1 MSQLQQFSV
10 SRKMKKTAG
19 PAKAQLMTAR
29 INFSI
34 SVTLIFVLVKMTYI
48 NARCWQ
54 IFPEPPCF
62 CAAFRSLYRC
72 DPLFPR
78 PFRLSCVQW
87 NAAEMRGINYISVS
101 NKWFNS
107 STSEVRLLLQLW
119 ARRESTCRYT
129 CRRYFKKSNAT
140 LSCLHT
146 VYLNLRH
153 PIDASLPRW
162 LTWQDPVSNY
172 ILVTFFYLKHD
183 INLIL
188 NCFPN

>member
-10 SRKMKKTAG
+10 SRKMKKKTAG

-34 SVTLIFVLVKMTYI
+34 SLTLIFVLVKMTYI

-54 IFPEPPCF
+54 LFPEPPCF
-62 CAAFRSLYRC
+62 CAAFPSLYRC

-87 NAAEMRGINYISVS
+87 NAAEMRGINCISVS

-119 ARRESTCRYT
+119 VRREITCWYT
-129 CRRYFKKSNAT
+129 CRRYLKNPMQHF
-140 LSCLHT
+140 L
-146 VYLNLRH
+146 V
-153 PIDASLPRW
+153 
-162 LTWQDPVSNY
+162 Y
-172 ILVTFFYLKHD
+172 ILYIWIWDTQLTPH
-183 INLIL
+183 
-188 NCFPN
+188 FPGGSLDRIQFPTIF